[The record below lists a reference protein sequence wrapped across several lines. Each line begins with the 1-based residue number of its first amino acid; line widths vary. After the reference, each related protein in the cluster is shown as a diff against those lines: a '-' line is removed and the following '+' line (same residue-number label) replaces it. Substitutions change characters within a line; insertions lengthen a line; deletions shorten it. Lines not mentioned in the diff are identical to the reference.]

1 MLSQCNTIFAMRLTH
16 QRDQELVRAA
26 MSDAAFGMLEAL
38 PSLGNAEAI
47 AVGEGVAVPMRLVF
61 EELAPEHRPKS
72 ASATFSAAWK
82 TDVDDGEAFVQE
94 VVDRWRRVR
103 R

>member
-1 MLSQCNTIFAMRLTH
+1 MRLTH

-61 EELAPEHRPKS
+61 EELLPEQRPKS

-82 TDVDDGEAFVQE
+82 TDVNDGESFVQE